1 MSGRILE
8 GRSIAARIR
17 EELTAR
23 VALLAARGAAPGLA
37 IVRFADTGPE
47 VHYAESLARAA
58 SAIGVV
64 PRDVRLADDVHLTD
78 AAAAIAALNADPAVA
93 GIVVIYPVP
102 AHLDPDVIGA
112 LVDPDKDVDGASPVN
127 ADRLARAEEAFIPA
141 TAVAVDEI
149 LRAHDVPVAGKRVV
163 VVGRS
168 KVVGQPTAALLANH
182 GGQVSVAHSETAD
195 VAAETRQAEILVVA
209 VGVPRLIG
217 PEHVSPDAVVI
228 DCGINVTDAGVV
240 GDVDF
245 ARVQPVVAA
254 ITPVPGGVGPVT
266 TVMLL
271 GQAVT
276 AAERQSARTTTAA
289 IAQSD

>member
-1 MSGRILE
+1 MSARILE

-17 EELTAR
+17 EDLTRR
-23 VALLAARGAAPGLA
+23 VAALAASGRTPGIA

-47 VHYAESLARAA
+47 VAYAQSLARAA
-58 SAIGVV
+58 SAIGAA

-78 AAAAIAALNADPAVA
+78 AAAAIAALNADLAIA

-102 AHLDPDVIGA
+102 AHLDPDVVGA
-112 LVDPDKDVDGASPVN
+112 LVDPAKDVDGASPVN
-127 ADRLARAEEAFIPA
+127 ADRLARAEEAFVPA

-149 LRAHDVPVAGKRVV
+149 LRAYAIPVQDRRVV

-168 KVVGQPTAALLANH
+168 KVVGEPTAALLANH
-182 GGQVSVAHSETAD
+182 GGLVTVAHSETAD
-195 VAAETRQAEILVVA
+195 VAAETIQAEILVVA
-209 VGVPRLIG
+209 VGKPGLIG
-217 PEHVSPDAVVI
+217 PSHVNPDAVVI
-228 DCGINVTDAGVV
+228 DCGINVTDDGVV

-245 ARVQPVVAA
+245 DRVEPLVAA

-276 AAERQSARTTTAA
+276 AAERQAQQPSPARN
-289 IAQSD
+289 

>member
-23 VALLAARGAAPGLA
+23 VARLAARGAAPGLA

-149 LRAHDVPVAGKRVV
+149 LRAHDVTVAGKRVV

-168 KVVGQPTAALLANH
+168 KVVGQPTAALLANR
-182 GGQVSVAHSETAD
+182 GALVTVAHSETAD
-195 VAAETRQAEILVVA
+195 VMAETVRAEILVVA
-209 VGVPRLIG
+209 VGVPALIG
-217 PEHVSPDAVVI
+217 PDHVTPDVVVV
-228 DCGINVTDAGVV
+228 DCGINVTPDGVV

-245 ARVQPVVAA
+245 ARVQPIVAA

-276 AAERQSARTTTAA
+276 AAERQLASTSPA
-289 IAQSD
+289 

>member
-8 GRSIAARIR
+8 GRGIAARIR

-23 VALLAARGAAPGLA
+23 VTRLAARGAAPGLA
-37 IVRFADTGPE
+37 IVRFADSGPE

-78 AAAAIAALNADPAVA
+78 AAAAIAALNADPAIA

-149 LRAHDVPVAGKRVV
+149 LRAHDVPVAGNRVV

-182 GGQVSVAHSETAD
+182 GGQVTVAHSETAD
-195 VAAETRQAEILVVA
+195 VAAETVRAEILVVA
-209 VGVPRLIG
+209 VGVPHLIG
-217 PEHVSPDAVVI
+217 PDHVNPNAVVI

-276 AAERQSARTTTAA
+276 AAERQASRATAT
-289 IAQSD
+289 AQPD

>member
-1 MSGRILE
+1 MSARILE

-17 EELTAR
+17 EDLGRR
-23 VALLAARGAAPGLA
+23 VEALAAAGRTPGLA

-47 VHYAESLARAA
+47 VAYAQSLARAA
-58 SAIGVV
+58 SAIGVT

-78 AAAAIAALNADPAVA
+78 AASAIAALNADPAVA

-102 AHLDPDVIGA
+102 GHLDPDVVGA
-112 LVDPDKDVDGASPVN
+112 LVDPAKDVDGASPVN
-127 ADRLARAEEAFIPA
+127 ADRLARAEDAFVPA
-141 TAVAVDEI
+141 TAVAVHEI
-149 LRAHDVPVAGKRVV
+149 LRAYDIPTAGRRIV

-168 KVVGQPTAALLANH
+168 RVVGQPTAALLANH
-182 GGQVSVAHSETAD
+182 GGLVTVAHSETAD
-195 VAAETRQAEILVVA
+195 VAAETAQAEILVVA

-217 PEHVSPDAVVI
+217 PEHVNPETVVI
-228 DCGINVTDAGVV
+228 DCGINVTDGGVV
-240 GDVDF
+240 GDVDYE
-245 ARVQPVVAA
+245 RVEPIVAA

-276 AAERQSARTTTAA
+276 AAERQAA
-289 IAQSD
+289 GTEPAGG

>member
-1 MSGRILE
+1 MSGRVLE

-17 EELTAR
+17 EDLGRR
-23 VALLAARGAAPGLA
+23 VAVLSAAGRAPGLA

-47 VHYAESLARAA
+47 VAYAQSLARAA

-78 AAAAIAALNADPAVA
+78 AAAAIARLNADPAVA

-102 AHLDPDVIGA
+102 AHLDPDVVGA
-112 LVDPDKDVDGASPVN
+112 LVDPAKDVDGASPVN
-127 ADRLARAEEAFIPA
+127 ADRLARAEEAFVPA
-141 TAVAVDEI
+141 TAVAVHEI
-149 LRAHDVPVAGKRVV
+149 LHAHGIPIAGRRVV

-168 KVVGQPTAALLANH
+168 KVVGEPTATLLANH
-182 GGQVSVAHSETAD
+182 GGRVTVAHSETAD
-195 VAAETRQAEILVVA
+195 VASETVQAEILVVA
-209 VGVPRLIG
+209 VGVPALIG
-217 PEHVSPDAVVI
+217 PSHVAAGQVVI
-228 DCGINVTDAGVV
+228 DCGINVTPDGVV

-245 ARVQPVVAA
+245 DAVYPIVAA

-271 GQAVT
+271 RQAVT
-276 AAERQSARTTTAA
+276 AGERQAA
-289 IAQSD
+289 TGNPSG

>member
-1 MSGRILE
+1 MSGRVLE
-8 GRSIAARIR
+8 GRWIAARVR
-17 EELTAR
+17 EDLARRVATLTA
-23 VALLAARGAAPGLA
+23 AARPPGLA

-47 VHYAESLARAA
+47 VAYAQSLARAA

-64 PRDVRLADDVHLTD
+64 PRDVRLDDEVHLTD
-78 AAAAIAALNADPAVA
+78 AAAAIAALNVDPAIA

-102 AHLDPDVIGA
+102 PHLDPDVVGA
-112 LVDPDKDVDGASPVN
+112 LVDPAKDVDGASPVN
-127 ADRLARAEEAFIPA
+127 ADRLDRAEEAFVPA
-141 TAVAVDEI
+141 TAVAVHEI
-149 LRAHDVPVAGKRVV
+149 LHAHDLPIAGRRVV

-182 GGQVSVAHSETAD
+182 GAQVTVAHSETRD
-195 VAAETRQAEILVVA
+195 VVAETVQAQILVVA

-217 PEHVSPDAVVI
+217 PEHVNPEAIVI
-228 DCGINVTDAGVV
+228 DCGINVTEDGVV
-240 GDVDF
+240 GDVDYD
-245 ARVQPVVAA
+245 RVQPVVAA

-276 AAERQSARTTTAA
+276 AAERQAA
-289 IAQSD
+289 AD